1 MRKVNINPT
10 VRRLFAASPLFLAA
24 CGTLQQN
31 VDSQYMA
38 NRDAVT
44 DYSNKVLT
52 QTTTSNVPLVQKSSG
67 AWLGGKALPL
77 QADLTLPEVFRKRY
91 AFKFPGKVGIETVA
105 QRVTQVTG
113 IPVRVKPDV
122 LLPTTAFVT
131 GGNAIAQTARQTAPT
146 TTASSGSVLPPL
158 PAPQT
163 MGNQSSLL
171 ATGLS
176 ASGAFNP
183 GLAEYEMN
191 YEGPVSGFL
200 DLLSARAGISWEYRE
215 GVISLHR
222 LVTKIFTLK
231 AIPGDSTFKSAIGKQ
246 GQTQAGAVGSTN
258 SQSSAGYNS
267 QTNIEMNS
275 KFSLWESVEDAIKSV
290 ISPAGKYAISQ
301 ASGTITVTD
310 TRDVVDQVAKI
321 VDHENAANTRQIAMR
336 VEVLSVKLNNGQEF
350 GVDWDL
356 VFNQVSNLVPWSL
369 RFSSPASL
377 VSNNAA
383 NLGVSILAPTN
394 GAMSASQARWGGSKA
409 FFKALSSF
417 GRVSVVTT
425 ANAMTLNRQPVPVAI
440 TNQTTY
446 LAKVTPAPAGASGSA
461 GGTPG
466 LEPGTVT
473 TGFLLNLLPTVL
485 DSNSILLQFGL
496 GISDLT
502 ALVDVPS
509 GDQKIQAPEISS
521 TDFLQKVAIR
531 PGETLVL
538 SGYERSAG
546 QYDKR
551 TLTSGAPIGLGGSI
565 NGTSNR
571 EAVVI
576 LVTPVL
582 SEGAI

>member
-1 MRKVNINPT
+1 MNINHT
-10 VRRLFAASPLFLAA
+10 ARKLFAASPLFLAA
-24 CGTLQQN
+24 CGTLQQS
-31 VDSQYMA
+31 VDGQYLA

-52 QTTTSNVPLVQKSSG
+52 QSATSNVPLVQKSSG

-122 LLPTTAFVT
+122 LLPSTAFVT
-131 GGNAIAQTARQTAPT
+131 GGSAITQAARQAAPT
-146 TTASSGSVLPPL
+146 TTASSGTILPPL

-163 MGNQSSLL
+163 MGTQSSLL

-176 ASGAFNP
+176 ANGAFNA

-191 YEGPVSGFL
+191 YEGTVSGFL

-231 AIPGDSTFKSAIGKQ
+231 AIPGDSTFKSSIGKQ

-356 VFNQVSNLVPWSL
+356 VFNQVSNLVPWS
-369 RFSSPASL
+369 
-377 VSNNAA
+377 
-383 NLGVSILAPTN
+383 
-394 GAMSASQARWGGSKA
+394 
-409 FFKALSSF
+409 
-417 GRVSVVTT
+417 
-425 ANAMTLNRQPVPVAI
+425 
-440 TNQTTY
+440 
-446 LAKVTPAPAGASGSA
+446 
-461 GGTPG
+461 
-466 LEPGTVT
+466 
-473 TGFLLNLLPTVL
+473 
-485 DSNSILLQFGL
+485 
-496 GISDLT
+496 
-502 ALVDVPS
+502 
-509 GDQKIQAPEISS
+509 
-521 TDFLQKVAIR
+521 
-531 PGETLVL
+531 
-538 SGYERSAG
+538 
-546 QYDKR
+546 
-551 TLTSGAPIGLGGSI
+551 
-565 NGTSNR
+565 
-571 EAVVI
+571 
-576 LVTPVL
+576 
-582 SEGAI
+582 

>member
-1 MRKVNINPT
+1 MRTVNLNPT
-10 VRRLFAASPLFLAA
+10 SRGAIAASTLLLAS
-24 CGTLQQN
+24 CGTVQQT
-31 VDSQYMA
+31 VDSQYLA

-44 DYSNKVLT
+44 AYSNKVLT
-52 QTTTSNVPLVQKSSG
+52 QNATSNVPLVQKSSG

-105 QRVTQVTG
+105 QRITQVTG

-122 LLPTTAFVT
+122 MLPATAFVT
-131 GGNAIAQTARQTAPT
+131 GGNLAQVARQPAQTT
-146 TTASSGSVLPPL
+146 TVGNGSMLPPL

-163 MGNQSSLL
+163 VGTQSSLL

-191 YEGPVSGFL
+191 YEGAVSGFL

-231 AIPGDSTFKSAIGKQ
+231 AIPGDSTFKSSIGKQ

-258 SQSSAGYNS
+258 ATQSSAGYNS

-321 VDHENAANTRQIAMR
+321 VEHENAANTRQIAMR

-356 VFNQVSNLVPWSL
+356 VFNQVSNLVPWTL

-377 VSNNAA
+377 VSNNAS

-502 ALVDVPS
+502 GLVDVPS

-538 SGYERSAG
+538 SGYERSTG

-551 TLTSGAPIGLGGSI
+551 TLTSGAPIGLGGSL
-565 NGTSNR
+565 NGASNR

>member
-1 MRKVNINPT
+1 M
-10 VRRLFAASPLFLAA
+10 
-24 CGTLQQN
+24 
-31 VDSQYMA
+31 
-38 NRDAVT
+38 
-44 DYSNKVLT
+44 
-52 QTTTSNVPLVQKSSG
+52 
-67 AWLGGKALPL
+67 
-77 QADLTLPEVFRKRY
+77 
-91 AFKFPGKVGIETVA
+91 
-105 QRVTQVTG
+105 
-113 IPVRVKPDV
+113 
-122 LLPTTAFVT
+122 
-131 GGNAIAQTARQTAPT
+131 
-146 TTASSGSVLPPL
+146 
-158 PAPQT
+158 
-163 MGNQSSLL
+163 
-171 ATGLS
+171 
-176 ASGAFNP
+176 
-183 GLAEYEMN
+183 
-191 YEGPVSGFL
+191 
-200 DLLSARAGISWEYRE
+200 
-215 GVISLHR
+215 
-222 LVTKIFTLK
+222 TKIFTLK
-231 AIPGDSTFKSAIGKQ
+231 AIPGDSTFKSSIGKQ
-246 GQTQAGAVGSTN
+246 GQTQTGAVGSSNGSTVEA
-258 SQSSAGYNS
+258 QVTTRK
-267 QTNIEMNS
+267 TNIEMNS
-275 KFSLWESVEDAIKSV
+275 KFSLWDSVEDAIKSV

-310 TRDVVDQVAKI
+310 TRDVVEQVAKI

-356 VFNQVSNLVPWSL
+356 VFNQVSNMVPWAL

-509 GDQKIQAPEISS
+509 GDQE
-521 TDFLQKVAIR
+521 D
-531 PGETLVL
+531 PGTGDLVDRL
-538 SGYERSAG
+538 PAEGRDPTRRDAC
-546 QYDKR
+546 
-551 TLTSGAPIGLGGSI
+551 
-565 NGTSNR
+565 
-571 EAVVI
+571 AVR
-576 LVTPVL
+576 L
-582 SEGAI
+582 

>member
-1 MRKVNINPT
+1 MNLNSTARGTI
-10 VRRLFAASPLFLAA
+10 AASTLLLAS
-24 CGTLQQN
+24 CGTVQQT

-44 DYSNKVLT
+44 AYGNKVLT
-52 QTTTSNVPLVQKSSG
+52 QTATSNVPLVQKSSG

-105 QRVTQVTG
+105 QRITQVTG

-122 LLPTTAFVT
+122 MLPATAFVT
-131 GGNAIAQTARQTAPT
+131 GGNLATVARQAAQPAPVGN
-146 TTASSGSVLPPL
+146 ASILPPL

-163 MGNQSSLL
+163 TGTQSSLL

-191 YEGPVSGFL
+191 YEGAVSGFL

-231 AIPGDSTFKSAIGKQ
+231 AIPGDSTFKSSIGKQ
-246 GQTQAGAVGSTN
+246 GQTQAGAVGSSN
-258 SQSSAGYNS
+258 STQSSAGYNS

-310 TRDVVDQVAKI
+310 TRDVVEQVAKI
-321 VDHENAANTRQIAMR
+321 VEHENAANTRQIAMR

-356 VFNQVSNLVPWSL
+356 VFNQVSNLVPWTL

-377 VSNNAA
+377 VSNNAS

-502 ALVDVPS
+502 GLVDVPS

-538 SGYERSAG
+538 SGYERSTG

-551 TLTSGAPIGLGGSI
+551 TLSSGAPIGLGGSL
-565 NGTSNR
+565 NGASNR

>member
-1 MRKVNINPT
+1 
-10 VRRLFAASPLFLAA
+10 
-24 CGTLQQN
+24 
-31 VDSQYMA
+31 
-38 NRDAVT
+38 
-44 DYSNKVLT
+44 
-52 QTTTSNVPLVQKSSG
+52 
-67 AWLGGKALPL
+67 
-77 QADLTLPEVFRKRY
+77 
-91 AFKFPGKVGIETVA
+91 
-105 QRVTQVTG
+105 
-113 IPVRVKPDV
+113 
-122 LLPTTAFVT
+122 
-131 GGNAIAQTARQTAPT
+131 
-146 TTASSGSVLPPL
+146 
-158 PAPQT
+158 
-163 MGNQSSLL
+163 
-171 ATGLS
+171 
-176 ASGAFNP
+176 
-183 GLAEYEMN
+183 
-191 YEGPVSGFL
+191 
-200 DLLSARAGISWEYRE
+200 
-215 GVISLHR
+215 
-222 LVTKIFTLK
+222 
-231 AIPGDSTFKSAIGKQ
+231 
-246 GQTQAGAVGSTN
+246 
-258 SQSSAGYNS
+258 
-267 QTNIEMNS
+267 
-275 KFSLWESVEDAIKSV
+275 
-290 ISPAGKYAISQ
+290 
-301 ASGTITVTD
+301 
-310 TRDVVDQVAKI
+310 
-321 VDHENAANTRQIAMR
+321 
-336 VEVLSVKLNNGQEF
+336 
-350 GVDWDL
+350 
-356 VFNQVSNLVPWSL
+356 
-369 RFSSPASL
+369 
-377 VSNNAA
+377 
-383 NLGVSILAPTN
+383 
-394 GAMSASQARWGGSKA
+394 MSASQARWGGSKA

-582 SEGAI
+582 SEGAL

>member
-1 MRKVNINPT
+1 MNLNPT
-10 VRRLFAASPLFLAA
+10 SRGAIAASTLLLAS
-24 CGTLQQN
+24 CGTVQQT
-31 VDSQYMA
+31 VDSQYLA

-44 DYSNKVLT
+44 AYSNKVLT
-52 QTTTSNVPLVQKSSG
+52 QNATSNVPLVQKSSG

-105 QRVTQVTG
+105 QRITQVTG

-122 LLPTTAFVT
+122 MLPATAFVT
-131 GGNAIAQTARQTAPT
+131 GGNLAQVARQPVQT
-146 TTASSGSVLPPL
+146 TTVGNGSMLPPL

-163 MGNQSSLL
+163 VGTQSSLL

-191 YEGPVSGFL
+191 YEGAVSGFL

-231 AIPGDSTFKSAIGKQ
+231 AIPGDSTFKSSIGKQ

-258 SQSSAGYNS
+258 ATQSSAGYNS

-321 VDHENAANTRQIAMR
+321 VEHENAANTRQIAMR

-356 VFNQVSNLVPWSL
+356 VFNQVSNLVPWTL

-377 VSNNAA
+377 VSNNAS

-502 ALVDVPS
+502 GLVDVPS

-538 SGYERSAG
+538 SGYERSTG

-551 TLTSGAPIGLGGSI
+551 TLTSGAPIGLGGSL
-565 NGTSNR
+565 NGASNR

>member
-1 MRKVNINPT
+1 MNLNPT
-10 VRRLFAASPLFLAA
+10 SRGAIAASTLLLAS
-24 CGTLQQN
+24 CGTVQQT
-31 VDSQYMA
+31 VDSQYLA

-44 DYSNKVLT
+44 AYSNKVLT
-52 QTTTSNVPLVQKSSG
+52 QNATSNVPLVQKSSG

-105 QRVTQVTG
+105 QRITQVTG

-122 LLPTTAFVT
+122 MLPATAFVT
-131 GGNAIAQTARQTAPT
+131 GGNLAQVARQPAQTT
-146 TTASSGSVLPPL
+146 TVGNGSMLPPL

-163 MGNQSSLL
+163 VGTQSSLL

-191 YEGPVSGFL
+191 YEGAVSGFL

-231 AIPGDSTFKSAIGKQ
+231 AIPGDSTFKSSIGKQ

-258 SQSSAGYNS
+258 ATQSSAGYNS

-321 VDHENAANTRQIAMR
+321 VEHENAANTRQIAMR

-356 VFNQVSNLVPWSL
+356 VFNQVSNLVPWTL

-377 VSNNAA
+377 VSNNAS

-538 SGYERSAG
+538 SGYERSTG

-551 TLTSGAPIGLGGSI
+551 TLTSGAPIGLGGSL
-565 NGTSNR
+565 NGASNR